1 MERDAHGE
9 PLIAIDGLV
18 KDYGATRVL
27 DGVDFEVRAGEV
39 HALLGENGAGKSTL
53 IKVLAGVE
61 PRTDGA
67 IAVCGRALPPH
78 PSAAEVE
85 DAGLAFVHQDLGL
98 IDTLTVAENLALP
111 AHFVTRRGL
120 ISFKRTQARAREIL
134 AGLDVDVDPAT
145 VVGDLHQDQKV
156 MVAVARAFA
165 LRARAI
171 VLDEV
176 SASLPTPE
184 FERFAAA
191 VRRST
196 AAGIGYVYVT
206 HRLDEVFDLATRVTV
221 LRDGRV
227 VGSAPVS
234 DVSFDQVVEWI
245 VGAPMVQ
252 PTAVAT
258 AAGHGA
264 GRAASGGLEVRGL
277 AGPELTEPVT
287 FSVRPGEIV
296 GLCGLVGSGVGAVA
310 RLLGGAV
317 PPAGG
322 DALLDGTPL
331 PLGVPHRL
339 AAAGCAY
346 VPADRDVAGA
356 VIDLSIRENLF
367 LAREPESSDGPG
379 FLRLPRP
386 ERLLA
391 DAAAVRFGVRPDGDV
406 DRPVATLSGGNR
418 QKVVFGRAMR
428 RRPRLLIL
436 EDPTQGVD
444 IGSRAELH
452 ALMRAAAADGMAI
465 VFASSDFEEVAT
477 QADRALVMCQ
487 GRLSR
492 TLAGPELTS
501 DRLAQASYEDVEAS
515 ATTTEVIA

>member
-1 MERDAHGE
+1 
-9 PLIAIDGLV
+9 
-18 KDYGATRVL
+18 
-27 DGVDFEVRAGEV
+27 
-39 HALLGENGAGKSTL
+39 
-53 IKVLAGVE
+53 
-61 PRTDGA
+61 
-67 IAVCGRALPPH
+67 
-78 PSAAEVE
+78 
-85 DAGLAFVHQDLGL
+85 
-98 IDTLTVAENLALP
+98 
-111 AHFVTRRGL
+111 
-120 ISFKRTQARAREIL
+120 
-134 AGLDVDVDPAT
+134 VDPAT

-184 FERFAAA
+184 FERFAEA

-196 AAGIGYVYVT
+196 ASGIGYVYVT

-227 VGSAPVS
+227 VGSASVA

-245 VGAPMVQ
+245 VGAPMQ
-252 PTAVAT
+252 PRLA
-258 AAGHGA
+258 GA
-264 GRAASGGLEVRGL
+264 GAQTSAATSGGLRVEGL
-277 AGPELTEPVT
+277 LGPDLDKPVS
-287 FSVRPGEIV
+287 FDVRPGEIV

-317 PPAGG
+317 APTAGAASLNG
-322 DALLDGTPL
+322 APL

-339 AAAGCAY
+339 AAAACAY

-356 VIDLSIRENLF
+356 VIDLSIRENFF
-367 LAREPESSDGPG
+367 LAPEPDASDGPG
-379 FLRLPRP
+379 FLRLPRA

-391 DAAAVRFGVRPDGDV
+391 GVTATRFGVRPGGDV
-406 DRPVATLSGGNR
+406 ERPVATLSGGNR

-428 RRPRLLIL
+428 RRPRLLVL

-452 ALMRAAAADGMAI
+452 ELMREAASEGMAI
-465 VFASSDFEEVAT
+465 VFASSDFEEVAA

-492 TLAGPELTS
+492 AVSGPDLTS
-501 DRLAQASYEDVEAS
+501 ERLAQASYEDVQAS
-515 ATTTEVIA
+515 ATTTEVSP